1 MENQDKRRLNDEQ
14 TILDPE
20 TARIPV
26 PMDEKQQGKAEAQGA
41 KKNKKTGASNAIYG
55 AAGGVVGAAAG
66 IGGSQLFG
74 QGRITNTRWARNAAW
89 RHRTGH
95 GWHFHG
101 GRNRHRPR

>member
-74 QGRITNTRWARNAAW
+74 QGPDEPIEEVSSWIHTRQAYNFKQV
-89 RHRTGH
+89 G
-95 GWHFHG
+95 
-101 GRNRHRPR
+101 PQSMESS